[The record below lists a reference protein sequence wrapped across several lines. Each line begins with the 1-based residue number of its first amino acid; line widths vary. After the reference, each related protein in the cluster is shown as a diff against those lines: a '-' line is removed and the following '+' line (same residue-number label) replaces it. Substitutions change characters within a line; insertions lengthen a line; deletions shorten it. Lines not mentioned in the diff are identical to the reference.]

1 MEMALFGKSGKE
13 LHEFLS
19 ADNKEMDKTVA
30 TARDLGLIL
39 NNVTNEQIEQTNR
52 KLNDFKMIQ
61 ESLGKELNEQLF
73 PYLLKFESILLDVVH
88 NLGAVRDGAR
98 IAWAALKEGAVG
110 ATKEMINQQVAATKK
125 SQDESDL
132 RLLAEMVAS
141 KKSGKLKT
149 EDFHQQLTYFMET
162 TNANQAA
169 IDKILF
175 AEDGLQKKKK
185 EQLHI
190 ATNDEIKAADDRVKA
205 NKKELEEKSRRVL
218 IYWES
223 AAELAQKEAKLEE
236 KLEEDQLAA
245 KKIILEKALNDE
257 RLQGKERTKIAEE
270 IKQAR
275 LDIELKHAE
284 AVKKMGEDFVSA
296 TKGNYDI
303 VENLTDA
310 FSKKVSSK
318 IIDGFVGKNVQT
330 GFSQFGLSVSSIL
343 GAVGGQIMNFFDQI
357 KQRERQQFQTYIEQS
372 LEIAH
377 LMGEQMPAAL
387 SRAKAAGMTDIQL
400 KEFFDLLQAKRASKD
415 MLGALSLLNEFISKF
430 GDNRSELEKL
440 LGEPA
445 TAIPSL
451 QTGGYI
457 QKGGLVNIHEGETV
471 VPKGKSTGGGI
482 NININEGAF
491 VANGVNFANEG
502 QKRAIAREMSA
513 YILGYVYGGINA
525 PTGTVRKV

>member
-1 MEMALFGKSGKE
+1 MATEREILLRIKSILDGKGFEETKKHGSDLNNIFGGLADTFKGLLPALTAVALVAAMKKMSDSATAYAESVNKVANITGVSAEQASKWVIEAQHLGTSADTVANGMAILSRNLVNGSKEFERFGVNTKDVHGNLLPLDDIIKEVRDREKELGEGANATAMEMALFGKSGKE

-88 NLGAVRDGAR
+88 NLGALRDGAR

-223 AAELAQKEAKLEE
+223 AA
-236 KLEEDQLAA
+236 
-245 KKIILEKALNDE
+245 
-257 RLQGKERTKIAEE
+257 
-270 IKQAR
+270 
-275 LDIELKHAE
+275 
-284 AVKKMGEDFVSA
+284 
-296 TKGNYDI
+296 
-303 VENLTDA
+303 
-310 FSKKVSSK
+310 
-318 IIDGFVGKNVQT
+318 
-330 GFSQFGLSVSSIL
+330 
-343 GAVGGQIMNFFDQI
+343 
-357 KQRERQQFQTYIEQS
+357 
-372 LEIAH
+372 
-377 LMGEQMPAAL
+377 
-387 SRAKAAGMTDIQL
+387 
-400 KEFFDLLQAKRASKD
+400 
-415 MLGALSLLNEFISKF
+415 
-430 GDNRSELEKL
+430 
-440 LGEPA
+440 
-445 TAIPSL
+445 
-451 QTGGYI
+451 
-457 QKGGLVNIHEGETV
+457 
-471 VPKGKSTGGGI
+471 
-482 NININEGAF
+482 
-491 VANGVNFANEG
+491 
-502 QKRAIAREMSA
+502 
-513 YILGYVYGGINA
+513 
-525 PTGTVRKV
+525 